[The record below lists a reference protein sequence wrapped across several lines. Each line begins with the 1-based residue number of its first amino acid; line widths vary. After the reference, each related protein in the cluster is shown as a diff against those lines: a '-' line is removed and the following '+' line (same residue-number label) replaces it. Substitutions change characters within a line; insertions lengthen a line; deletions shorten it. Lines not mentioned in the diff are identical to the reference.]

1 MKLFTIIFIYFN
13 YLLIKMSVYTISDL
27 LETGIKSD
35 FYDGYK
41 KEISDLADK
50 GWIKPGPRRELTDK
64 AKDLMRKMIPEDR
77 WGEPLQTFR
86 LYRGFQPED
95 YELNAEKMLRAYTG
109 TGKLTNSSEFNG
121 SNNLDAIEEITDAS
135 NIAKKCKVWKRK
147 STNNEQGIFECKMP
161 QVQVQC
167 KKRDRY
173 NGYFL

>member
-95 YELNAEKMLRAYTG
+95 YELNAMLWCCALSFFYDSEEERKRFEARGKIEQLSPFEMALLGIKYGIERCLEAGHLEVVEGPSLEKQYFHA
-109 TGKLTNSSEFNG
+109 
-121 SNNLDAIEEITDAS
+121 
-135 NIAKKCKVWKRK
+135 
-147 STNNEQGIFECKMP
+147 QGDVFGDISK
-161 QVQVQC
+161 
-167 KKRDRY
+167 
-173 NGYFL
+173 